1 MKTHLSGLQAM
12 KHYSNHCHADHGLA
26 AVRQR
31 LVVFAESAILAEP
44 AESTFHDPAPRQDDE
59 PLAVGR
65 TFHNIEYPTAA
76 PCGPVHERS
85 RLSAIGPD
93 PFQTGKPT
101 PQLLKHEFR
110 PVTVLPFGA
119 MDNDGK
125 QQAQRVNDDRTLTTH
140 YFLARI
146 ITVRP
151 PFCGAAVLT
160 DWLSN
165 TAAEGELSRPASTR
179 TFSRRAS

>member
-1 MKTHLSGLQAM
+1 M
-12 KHYSNHCHADHGLA
+12 KHYINHCNADHGFA

-31 LVVFAESAILAEP
+31 LVVFAESAIFAEP
-44 AESTFHDPAPRQDDE
+44 AESSFHDPAPRQDDE

-76 PCGPVHERS
+76 PGSPVHERS
-85 RLSAIGPD
+85 CISAIGPD

-110 PVTVLPFGA
+110 PVTVLHFGA
-119 MDNDGK
+119 MDDDGK
-125 QQAQRVNDDRTLTTH
+125 QQAQRVNDDMTLTAH

-146 ITVRP
+146 VTVRP

>member
-1 MKTHLSGLQAM
+1 M

-31 LVVFAESAILAEP
+31 RVVFAESAILAEP
-44 AESTFHDPAPRQDDE
+44 AESTFHDPATRQEDE

-65 TFHNIEYPTAA
+65 TLHNIEHPTAA

-101 PQLLKHEFR
+101 PHLLKHEFR
-110 PVTVLPFGA
+110 PVTVLHFGA
-119 MDNDGK
+119 MDDDGK
-125 QQAQRVNDDRTLTTH
+125 QQAQRVNDDMTLTTP

-160 DWLSN
+160 DGLSN